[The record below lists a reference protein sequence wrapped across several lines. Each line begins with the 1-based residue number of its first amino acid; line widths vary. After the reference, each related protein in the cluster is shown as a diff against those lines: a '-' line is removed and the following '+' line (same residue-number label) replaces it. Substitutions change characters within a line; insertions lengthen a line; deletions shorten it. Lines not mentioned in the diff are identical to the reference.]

1 MSGRVLWIGVRP
13 GRREPVVAVDAVQAI
28 AGRGLAGDRM
38 TQRPHRVRQITVI
51 AQEAIDDV
59 ARRLGLPPIDPA
71 VLRRNV
77 VVSGI
82 DLAVARGQ
90 RLRLGE
96 VWLDVTGPC
105 DPCARMDEALGEGGC
120 EAMRDLGGLT
130 AVVLQG
136 GVLRVGDGVTVE
148 LTAPPGRADAT
159 A

>member
-1 MSGRVLWIGVRP
+1 M
-13 GRREPVVAVDAVQAI
+13 AVEAAQAI

-38 TQRPHRVRQITVI
+38 TQRPHRIRQVTVI
-51 AQEAIDDV
+51 AQEAIDEV

-71 VLRRNV
+71 LLRRNV
-77 VVSGI
+77 VVSGV
-82 DLAVARGQ
+82 DLEAARGQ

-120 EAMRDLGGLT
+120 EAMRDFGGLT

-136 GVLRVGDGVTVE
+136 GVLRLGDSVSVE
-148 LTAPPGRADAT
+148 RAALPGRAGAT